1 MQGCAARPLLSSS
14 IPAYKLQLI
23 ALLYLPWVVAPGVLK
38 RGLLGAEGGTQVHL
52 EVCTV
57 FLGHDRAFFI
67 EAPRYTLST
76 GGASEEADGVEW
88 FWVAVCVTVA
98 VGVLI
103 AACMSVGVCVLIVS
117 ACGPRLSGAIVV
129 FLMSEVSVRL
139 CGGGSRSQL
148 VQRRGVTEEL
158 K

>member
-1 MQGCAARPLLSSS
+1 MR
-14 IPAYKLQLI
+14 
-23 ALLYLPWVVAPGVLK
+23 
-38 RGLLGAEGGTQVHL
+38 
-52 EVCTV
+52 
-57 FLGHDRAFFI
+57 
-67 EAPRYTLST
+67 
-76 GGASEEADGVEW
+76 
-88 FWVAVCVTVA
+88 
-98 VGVLI
+98 
-103 AACMSVGVCVLIVS
+103 VGVCVLIVS